1 MKKVTDFIGDCIV
14 ELMVCVLYIVFP
26 LATLTGMAAGL
37 CGKYYRKVFNRVG

>member
-14 ELMVCVLYIVFP
+14 ELMVCMLYIVFP

-37 CGKYYRKVFNRVG
+37 CEKYYHTAINRFG

>member
-37 CGKYYRKVFNRVG
+37 CEKYYHKAINRVG